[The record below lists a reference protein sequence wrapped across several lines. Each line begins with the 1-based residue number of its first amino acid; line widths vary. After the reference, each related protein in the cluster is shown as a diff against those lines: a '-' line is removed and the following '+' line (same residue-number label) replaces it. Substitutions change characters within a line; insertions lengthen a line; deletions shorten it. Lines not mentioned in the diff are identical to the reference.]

1 MNEDQ
6 AKVILKK
13 STLKTTDNFTDSVM
27 EQIEANTRVQ
37 FKFPPIK
44 NIFFKIVAVVLPLFF
59 LLFFKTFTFLPR
71 LEIFGDVYRTKL
83 FALLLFSVLLGI
95 NYLLKLHYSSKQLV
109 KN

>member
-37 FKFPPIK
+37 FDKEYFL
-44 NIFFKIVAVVLPLFF
+44 KIVAVVLSLFF

-109 KN
+109 KK

>member
-44 NIFFKIVAVVLPLFF
+44 NIF
-59 LLFFKTFTFLPR
+59 
-71 LEIFGDVYRTKL
+71 
-83 FALLLFSVLLGI
+83 
-95 NYLLKLHYSSKQLV
+95 
-109 KN
+109 

>member
-37 FKFPPIK
+37 FKFPSIK
-44 NIFFKIVAVVLPLFF
+44 NIF
-59 LLFFKTFTFLPR
+59 
-71 LEIFGDVYRTKL
+71 
-83 FALLLFSVLLGI
+83 
-95 NYLLKLHYSSKQLV
+95 
-109 KN
+109 

>member
-37 FKFPPIK
+37 FKFPSIK
-44 NIFFKIVAVVLPLFF
+44 KIFKNSCGSTVLVF
-59 LLFFKTFTFLPR
+59 LLFSKH
-71 LEIFGDVYRTKL
+71 
-83 FALLLFSVLLGI
+83 
-95 NYLLKLHYSSKQLV
+95 LHFFQD
-109 KN
+109 